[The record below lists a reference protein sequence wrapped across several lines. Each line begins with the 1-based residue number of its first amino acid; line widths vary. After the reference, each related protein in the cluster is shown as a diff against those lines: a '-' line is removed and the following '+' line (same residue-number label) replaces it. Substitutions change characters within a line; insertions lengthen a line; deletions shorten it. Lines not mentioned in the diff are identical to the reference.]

1 MLKRKMKEGRKVAPL
16 PARRAVSGVTLHTFG
31 AFCCLDTASAAEG
44 ESVLLF
50 AGMDVTRNGTVLY
63 RVFESIKNEAPKTAR
78 RAINLPLS
86 LARAFV
92 LSVKFAA

>member
-16 PARRAVSGVTLHTFG
+16 TARRAVSGVTLHTFG

-50 AGMDVTRNGTVLY
+50 AGMDVTRNGTVY